1 MRANNSITVTTPP
14 PISANVYWRSR
25 VIKNVAM
32 TYVSA
37 DAKEFK
43 LEVARRLVDAG
54 CLHPYPGRVAVTLK
68 MYPHRPLDWEK
79 RVKKLGAQ
87 WDDSVRSIDLD
98 NSIKVIL
105 DSLKGIAFVDDV
117 WVRQIQA
124 ERMEPDEHG
133 ARVVVTI
140 TPITTE
146 IVQPALLAEA

>member
-1 MRANNSITVTTPP
+1 MGSITVITPP
-14 PISANVYWRSR
+14 AISANLYWRTR

-37 DAKEFK
+37 DAKAFK
-43 LEVARRLVDAG
+43 LEMARRLVDAG
-54 CLHPYPGRVAVTLK
+54 CTKPYPGRVAVTLK

-79 RVKKLGAQ
+79 RVKKLGEC

-105 DSLKGIAFVDDV
+105 DAMKGIAFIDDV
-117 WVRQIQA
+117 WVRSIQA
-124 ERMEPDEHG
+124 TRMEPDEHG

-140 TPITTE
+140 TPIPTA
-146 IVQPALLAEA
+146 IVQTALFSEKA